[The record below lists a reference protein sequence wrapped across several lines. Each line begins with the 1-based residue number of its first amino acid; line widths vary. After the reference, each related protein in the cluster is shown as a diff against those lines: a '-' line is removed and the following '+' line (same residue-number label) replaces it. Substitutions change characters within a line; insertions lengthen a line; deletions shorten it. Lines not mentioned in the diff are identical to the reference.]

1 MFVLCCIYRYYIL
14 YVWMCMHIYVDV
26 HICTCMRIL
35 YFHLIKSLTI
45 FFYCIQYLVWDKIK
59 I

>member
-1 MFVLCCIYRYYIL
+1 MFALCCIYRYYIL

-26 HICTCMRIL
+26 HICTCMCIR

-45 FFYCIQYLVWDKIK
+45 FF
-59 I
+59 